1 VIVQRLRRGET
12 ALRGILLRAFVLRA
26 FARCWRSGATSGV
39 DGGHNAGIVSEAG
52 HPGRSYQIA
61 TKRATDKYEDL
72 DTWLNK
78 CLEGRRFLVPGV
90 GAMAGRGLATIL
102 IVVFALMAVDEFAR
116 PTL

>member
-1 VIVQRLRRGET
+1 VT
-12 ALRGILLRAFVLRA
+12 YAL
-26 FARCWRSGATSGV
+26 TT
-39 DGGHNAGIVSEAG
+39 GGDNAGIVSEAR

-102 IVVFALMAVDEFAR
+102 IVVFALMAVDESGPLA
-116 PTL
+116 PTTPALQRETWRLGIRSYLAN

>member
-1 VIVQRLRRGET
+1 MAPRRSTCKIHRVT
-12 ALRGILLRAFVLRA
+12 ATDLTYAL
-26 FARCWRSGATSGV
+26 TT
-39 DGGHNAGIVSEAG
+39 GGHNAGIVSEAR

-102 IVVFALMAVDEFAR
+102 IVVFALMAVDESGPRSCSDDTSIA
-116 PTL
+116 T